1 MSFSYPSTAVTLVD
15 LGEVT
20 SLKTEFIYN
29 FFTPDEGVNDEGDVA
44 EQYRPSSS
52 ELPKADYIDTINS
65 RIPRLVR
72 INFSPVVPDIKV
84 RNNEFKTTNFSEKN
98 YGANDFSIQKFYD
111 RIIYE
116 ESFTDSEFTHVN
128 FRDSAIDD
136 RLFMA
141 VSGTVTQESRIKNS
155 KINRRINSTIKQMQA
170 NVSSRLESQL
180 DAARFL
186 QSETPPSIDP
196 DFITNSLVR
205 LDKLGALIVDE
216 STQKQ
221 IRSKVF
227 DRVKDV
233 NINARINARVLGDAV
248 RSIVNA
254 PSGLLSDDFA
264 PYLKKAVAIQDQ
276 AANNSSAT
284 TVSLT
289 DYESSLEAIATRPG
303 DGDGSDVRYVGYV
316 IEKTST
322 SPSGVVEQEDPI
334 FIDGINIST
343 AIDFKVAYGFTY
355 TYTVRTVTLV
365 TMPSITDD
373 SDDIIDATYM
383 IASAGVM
390 STLKCVENVAPPP
403 PADMNVMYRY
413 QERVPRIMW
422 NFPVNTQ
429 RDIKKFQVFRR
440 KSIHEPFMLLKVY
453 DFDDSEVPIRGNE
466 MIADFLIEKSSQ
478 PTTFYDDYDFK
489 RDSKYIYAVACIDAH
504 GLSSNLS
511 AQFEIT
517 FDRYKNRINKRLI
530 SASGAP
536 KSYPN
541 LYLLN
546 DAFVDVIK
554 DSGHDRVTV
563 YFDPEFLEVF
573 DENGSDLGLLA
584 TGNNDGLYKLQFINT
599 DLQQAT
605 TLDIIINDL
614 RQDGD

>member
-233 NINARINARVLGDAV
+233 NINARINARVLGDSV

-284 TVSLT
+284 TVSQSRST
-289 DYESSLEAIATRPG
+289 TP
-303 DGDGSDVRYVGYV
+303 DGD
-316 IEKTST
+316 
-322 SPSGVVEQEDPI
+322 VEV
-334 FIDGINIST
+334 F
-343 AIDFKVAYGFTY
+343 
-355 TYTVRTVTLV
+355 
-365 TMPSITDD
+365 SIT
-373 SDDIIDATYM
+373 
-383 IASAGVM
+383 
-390 STLKCVENVAPPP
+390 
-403 PADMNVMYRY
+403 
-413 QERVPRIMW
+413 
-422 NFPVNTQ
+422 
-429 RDIKKFQVFRR
+429 
-440 KSIHEPFMLLKVY
+440 
-453 DFDDSEVPIRGNE
+453 
-466 MIADFLIEKSSQ
+466 
-478 PTTFYDDYDFK
+478 
-489 RDSKYIYAVACIDAH
+489 
-504 GLSSNLS
+504 
-511 AQFEIT
+511 
-517 FDRYKNRINKRLI
+517 
-530 SASGAP
+530 
-536 KSYPN
+536 
-541 LYLLN
+541 
-546 DAFVDVIK
+546 
-554 DSGHDRVTV
+554 
-563 YFDPEFLEVF
+563 
-573 DENGSDLGLLA
+573 
-584 TGNNDGLYKLQFINT
+584 
-599 DLQQAT
+599 
-605 TLDIIINDL
+605 
-614 RQDGD
+614 